1 MSTSAVVALINYQS
15 RDKNCAASNFDLM
28 INFAFFWRNSF
39 GIAHCIS
46 VTFGLWTFHKL
57 WKRQKKFDFID
68 FWLPYLLQ
76 NWQSPLHNLYYCIY
90 KNFNTNFSISC
101 SSVKALVSY
110 SSSADSRVLV
120 LTLSLSVYYL
130 LLSISITN
138 FMSKSQ
144 ACPHRWAA
152 LDETQSHRSGGF
164 GALIPP
170 NKAPSPPNWNMKYY
184 KSVEF
189 LSSFKM
195 WSPAAQ
201 K

>member
-101 SSVKALVSY
+101 SSMKGLVSY
-110 SSSADSRVLV
+110 SSSADSRVFSAHSV
-120 LTLSLSVYYL
+120 TLRL
-130 LLSISITN
+130 LFAFIN
-138 FMSKSQ
+138 FNHKFHEQSQ
-144 ACPHRWAA
+144 ACPHHWAA
-152 LDETQSHRSGGF
+152 LDPVSSQWGLWCAYPPKQSSQ
-164 GALIPP
+164 PP
-170 NKAPSPPNWNMKYY
+170 KLKY
-184 KSVEF
+184 EI
-189 LSSFKM
+189 L
-195 WSPAAQ
+195 
-201 K
+201 